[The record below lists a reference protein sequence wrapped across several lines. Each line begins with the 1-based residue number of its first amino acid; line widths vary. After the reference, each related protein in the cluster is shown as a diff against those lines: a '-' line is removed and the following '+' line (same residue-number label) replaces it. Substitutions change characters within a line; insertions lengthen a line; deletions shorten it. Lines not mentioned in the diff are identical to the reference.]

1 MLILE
6 ENSKINELSF
16 YFKKL
21 KIRAIKTQSKQEKEI
36 KIKVNV
42 HGIRSRQMIGKI
54 NETKNWFT
62 INKIDKIFI
71 CIIKKNRQNIQITNN
86 RNEGD
91 ITTDSRD
98 IKKIRE

>member
-1 MLILE
+1 
-6 ENSKINELSF
+6 
-16 YFKKL
+16 
-21 KIRAIKTQSKQEKEI
+21 
-36 KIKVNV
+36 
-42 HGIRSRQMIGKI
+42 MIGKI

>member
-42 HGIRSRQMIGKI
+42 HGIHSRQMIGKI